1 MSQVKLGDK
10 NIPFIYQGNN
20 LLYPNPVK
28 DGLVL
33 WYGFKGMKNSD
44 VSKDIARD
52 LSGKGNDG
60 VLRNF
65 NYTSESGYDDGLKFD
80 GVDDV
85 ISDVLNTGTTPLDA
99 SNMAISMVLDSA
111 KIQKSQYF
119 IKVTLSDDKFIL
131 LYRSSIDKLGYF
143 TTSKKNKYLNF
154 IPETNEKF
162 LFTLNI
168 NNKQVDLRV
177 NNEKFE
183 IFEDTDLKNVKRIS
197 VGNIQSPYNGTM
209 NSIKIYN
216 RALTEEEIQHN
227 YKLEKERW
235 GL

>member
-1 MSQVKLGDK
+1 MTQVKLGDK
-10 NIPFIYQGNN
+10 NIPFIYQGNE
-20 LLYPNPVK
+20 LLYPNPIK

-33 WYGFKGMKNSD
+33 YYDFKGMENSD
-44 VSKDIARD
+44 VTKGVAKD
-52 LSGKGNDG
+52 LSGNGNDG

-65 NYTSESGYDDGLKFD
+65 AYTSKSGYNDGLKFD

-119 IKVTLSDDKFIL
+119 IQVTLSDDKFIL
-131 LYRSSIDKLGYF
+131 LYRGSIDKLGYF
-143 TTSKKNKYLNF
+143 TTSKENKYSNF

-216 RALTEEEIQHN
+216 RALTDQEIQHN

>member
-1 MSQVKLGDK
+1 MTQVKLGDK
-10 NIPFIYQGNN
+10 NIPFIYQGNE
-20 LLYPNPVK
+20 LLYPNPIK

-33 WYGFKGMKNSD
+33 YYDFKGMKNSD
-44 VSKDIARD
+44 VSKNIARD

-85 ISDVLNTGTTPLDA
+85 ISDVLNTDTTPLDA

-119 IKVTLSDDKFIL
+119 IQVTLSDDKFIL

-143 TTSKKNKYLNF
+143 TTSKENKYLNF

-177 NNEKFE
+177 NNEKFA
-183 IFEDTDLKNVKRIS
+183 IFEDTGLKNIKRIN
-197 VGNIQSPYNGTM
+197 VGSIQSPYNGTM

-216 RALTEEEIQHN
+216 RALTDQEIQHN

>member
-1 MSQVKLGDK
+1 M
-10 NIPFIYQGNN
+10 
-20 LLYPNPVK
+20 
-28 DGLVL
+28 
-33 WYGFKGMKNSD
+33 
-44 VSKDIARD
+44 
-52 LSGKGNDG
+52 
-60 VLRNF
+60 
-65 NYTSESGYDDGLKFD
+65 
-80 GVDDV
+80 
-85 ISDVLNTGTTPLDA
+85 
-99 SNMAISMVLDSA
+99 
-111 KIQKSQYF
+111 
-119 IKVTLSDDKFIL
+119 
-131 LYRSSIDKLGYF
+131 GYF
-143 TTSKKNKYLNF
+143 TTSKENKYLNF

-183 IFEDTDLKNVKRIS
+183 IFEDTDLKNVKRIN

-216 RALTEEEIQHN
+216 RALTDQEIQHN

>member
-10 NIPFIYQGNN
+10 NIPFIYQGNE

-33 WYGFKGMKNSD
+33 YYDFKGMKNSD
-44 VSKDIARD
+44 VSKNVARD
-52 LSGKGNDG
+52 LSGNGNNG
-60 VLRNF
+60 VLQNF
-65 NYTSESGYDDGLKFD
+65 VYNSESGYNDGLKFD
-80 GVDDV
+80 GVDDA
-85 ISDVLNTGTTPLDA
+85 ILNVLNTNKTPLDA
-99 SNMAISMVLDSA
+99 SNMSISMVLDSA
-111 KIQKSQYF
+111 KIQTAQYF
-119 IKVTLSDDKFIL
+119 IQVTLSDGKFIL

-143 TTSKKNKYLNF
+143 DTFKSNKYLNF

-177 NNEKFE
+177 NNEKFAL
-183 IFEDTDLKNVKRIS
+183 FEDTGLKNASGVSLGVQK
-197 VGNIQSPYNGTM
+197 YNGTM
-209 NSIKIYN
+209 KSIKIYN
-216 RALTEEEIQHN
+216 RALTEEEIQKN
-227 YKLEKERW
+227 ALIEKERW